1 MKSYNKDT
9 KNKEFFLK
17 KNFLFIV
24 KSILKILFIKKILFF
39 LIYKFEKFF
48 SKINYKPLRG
58 LVYDAVSEKQ
68 RLIELQTKKEKL
80 YIFSN
85 DKNLSR
91 DLFINNEFDL
101 FKFKK
106 VVEILKNQNLKT
118 LYDIGANIGVTCI
131 PAVKRGYFE
140 YAHAVEPELK
150 NFNLLNKNVNLNN
163 LDERIL
169 TYNFALSNSDD
180 SYLEMELSED
190 NSGDHRIRPFN
201 PQITIH
207 DENKRNVTKVIS
219 KKFDTLF
226 KNLNLKNDLVW
237 IDAQGYEP
245 VILDGAENLIKSK
258 IPLVI
263 EFWPYGLKR
272 NKLWE
277 KIDIF
282 LKKYDYFIDLSERQ
296 INKTQINQKSLEEL
310 KNGWEEEK
318 KNNHSLFTDLL
329 LIKN

>member
-1 MKSYNKDT
+1 M
-9 KNKEFFLK
+9 
-17 KNFLFIV
+17 
-24 KSILKILFIKKILFF
+24 
-39 LIYKFEKFF
+39 
-48 SKINYKPLRG
+48 
-58 LVYDAVSEKQ
+58 
-68 RLIELQTKKEKL
+68 
-80 YIFSN
+80 
-85 DKNLSR
+85 
-91 DLFINNEFDL
+91 
-101 FKFKK
+101 
-106 VVEILKNQNLKT
+106 
-118 LYDIGANIGVTCI
+118 
-131 PAVKRGYFE
+131 
-140 YAHAVEPELK
+140 
-150 NFNLLNKNVNLNN
+150 NLNN

-180 SYLEMELSED
+180 TYLEMELSED

-277 KIDIF
+277 KVDIF

-318 KNNHSLFTDLL
+318 KIIIHFL
-329 LIKN
+329 LICY